1 MFVKIPGLP
10 TLCFKRVWKLRE
22 VLNVRVT
29 TGHRPAHAQ
38 EKPTEWGLFSRF
50 CLGSQTFFAK

>member
-38 EKPTEWGLFSRF
+38 EKPTE
-50 CLGSQTFFAK
+50 